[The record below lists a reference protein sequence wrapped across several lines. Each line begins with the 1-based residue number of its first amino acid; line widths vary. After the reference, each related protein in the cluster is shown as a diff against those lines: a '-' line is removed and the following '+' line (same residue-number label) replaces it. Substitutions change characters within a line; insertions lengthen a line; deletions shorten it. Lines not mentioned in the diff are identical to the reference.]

1 MRKIFL
7 SAVAITLL
15 ATACKKD
22 NLSENNINSTSSTE
36 ASNSGENTNSST
48 SSNSSTSDDNA
59 ELVSQLKSYAPVE
72 QNQTKNSDEVITF
85 TTEKGNEIIFPAR
98 AFVDGSGNPVTGNI
112 DVSVTEITKVSE
124 MILSGM
130 MTNSDQGPLSSQGEF
145 NIEVSKN
152 GQPLELAEGSTFTI
166 ENKNAEADKD
176 MKGWVWKENK
186 TVGEAFENNVGEWI
200 RNEFDENNPCK
211 RMQSLWAAFESNTSA
226 EHSSLWQD
234 IKPLKDL
241 VFTEINK
248 IIPLNDKIGNAVIFD
263 YELEWNQQKSIIFSN
278 SNDFWEIQDYIDST
292 SIYFGE
298 TFLFGNGAVQGEHNY
313 FDTFTDQY
321 YEIDINACQLWQ
333 RFDDAWQSYSFD
345 PNVINITF
353 SQLSWCNIDRLL
365 SEYGQINSCKLK
377 GSFPDHAQVKII
389 FKDLNG
395 ALSCDFS
402 NDGFV
407 AKRLPEGYELM
418 FLVYFKDGDS
428 IKFGT
433 QTITASEEMT
443 FNEENLKTLTD
454 MDALVEEIEK
464 IVD

>member
-7 SAVAITLL
+7 SALAITLL

-36 ASNSGENTNSST
+36 ASNSGENTNSS
-48 SSNSSTSDDNA
+48 SSSTSDDNA
-59 ELVSQLKSYAPVE
+59 ELVSQLKGYAPVE

-98 AFVDGSGNPVTGNI
+98 AFVDGSGNPVTGNV

-145 NIEVSKN
+145 NVEVSQN

-166 ENKNAEADKD
+166 ENKNAKADKD
-176 MKGWVWKENK
+176 MKGWVWKENQ
-186 TVGEAFENNVGEWI
+186 TVGEAFENNIGEWI
-200 RNEFDENNPCK
+200 RNEFYENNPCD
-211 RMQSLWAAFESNTSA
+211 RMKALWAEFESNSSTN
-226 EHSSLWQD
+226 HSSIWRD

-241 VFTEINK
+241 IFTEINK
-248 IIPLNDKIGNAVIFD
+248 ISPLNDKIVSAGIAGADGNG
-263 YELEWNQQKSIIFSN
+263 LWNQQRNLTFSN
-278 SNDFWEIQDYIDST
+278 SNDFWEIIDFTDST
-292 SIYFGE
+292 VTG
-298 TFLFGNGAVQGEHNY
+298 FLYGNGAVQEVYNY
-313 FDTFTDQY
+313 DNIY
-321 YEIDINACQLWQ
+321 NLYEPDLFYSIDINACKLLQS
-333 RFDDAWQSYSFD
+333 FNDSFQSYSFD

-365 SEYGQINSCKLK
+365 SEYGQISSCKLK
-377 GSFPDHAQVKII
+377 GNFPDHAQVKIV

-402 NDGFV
+402 DDGFV
-407 AKRLPEGYELM
+407 AKRLPEGYDLM

-433 QTITASEEMT
+433 QTITAAEEMT

>member
-7 SAVAITLL
+7 SALAITLL

-48 SSNSSTSDDNA
+48 SDGNS
-59 ELVSQLKSYAPVE
+59 ELVNQLKSYAPVE
-72 QNQTKNSDEVITF
+72 QNKTKNSDEVITF
-85 TTEKGNEIIFPAR
+85 ATEKGNEIIFPAR

-166 ENKNAEADKD
+166 ENKNTKADKD
-176 MKGWVWKENK
+176 MKGWVWKENQ

-200 RNEFDENNPCK
+200 RNEFDENNSCEK
-211 RMQSLWAAFESNTSA
+211 MKALWASLKNNSSDNHRSLWK
-226 EHSSLWQD
+226 D
-234 IKPLKDL
+234 IKPLRDL
-241 VFTEINK
+241 IFIETNK
-248 IIPLNDKIGNAVIFD
+248 INDLTDKKLGVHISENSFKKAFASYNYNDLWMCHVAQEDSITDHILGNG
-263 YELEWNQQKSIIFSN
+263 YN
-278 SNDFWEIQDYIDST
+278 SNQFSDDYSE
-292 SIYFGE
+292 SF
-298 TFLFGNGAVQGEHNY
+298 QGISAFPEECTIG
-313 FDTFTDQY
+313 F
-321 YEIDINACQLWQ
+321 
-333 RFDDAWQSYSFD
+333 QSDNENSMQTYSLD

-365 SEYGQINSCKLK
+365 SEYGQISSCKLE
-377 GSFPDHAQVKII
+377 GNFPDYAQVKIV

-402 NDGFV
+402 DDGFV
-407 AKRLPEGYELM
+407 AKRLPEGYDLM
-418 FLVYFKDGDS
+418 FLVYYKDGDA

-433 QTITASEEMT
+433 QTITAAEEMI

-464 IVD
+464 LVD